1 MMIQLELTVREAM
14 NLATSW
20 AFNNDIVLYHK
31 IVDAFEKT
39 LAIDTSDNRNRTV
52 TITGGLNLDN
62 RIRCIKHIRN
72 YTGWD
77 LKKAKEWTDVFTGC
91 WKNDRWTD
99 PSGYANNSITMKYSC
114 DAEHLLRELTALGC
128 VGYIS

>member
-1 MMIQLELTVREAM
+1 MIQLELTIREAM

-39 LAIDTSDNRNRTV
+39 LAIDTSDNRKRTV
-52 TITGGLNLDN
+52 TITGGLTLDN
-62 RIRCIKHIRN
+62 RIRCIKHIRHF
-72 YTGWD
+72 TGWD

-99 PSGYANNSITMKYSC
+99 PSGYDNSITLKYSC
-114 DAEHLLRELTALGC
+114 DAENLLRELTALGC
-128 VGYIS
+128 EGFLS